1 MLNYIIW
8 NVNPE
13 IFSIGSFSIR
23 WYGLLFASGF
33 LIGQFIMGRIF
44 KIENKP
50 EKDLEKLMIFM
61 VIATV
66 VGARLGHCLF
76 YEPEKYL
83 SNPIEIL
90 KVWEGGL
97 ASHGAA
103 IGILLGLYLYARNR
117 AGQSFL
123 WVVDRIVIVVALGG
137 ALIRMGN
144 LMNSEII
151 GKPADVP
158 FAFVFANSLDETLDE
173 HFNKKYNYLEGVS
186 RDFVDKSDTV
196 INDITYAPINI
207 TLRFDKSK
215 VEQNYA
221 YTFAEDS
228 LSRFLNFGYEISK
241 HYATLSNGKL
251 PTKASQD
258 GGYTEATAMAY
269 AIPRHPA
276 QLYESLSMFL
286 LFGLLMLLY
295 FRLKEKTPEGLFLG
309 IFLTVVFSLR
319 FLYEFLKEN
328 QVDWEDGNYFN
339 QGQLLSIPAII
350 AGLLVL
356 VLAYR
361 NYQKQKSFTA
371 SKS

>member
-13 IFSIGSFSIR
+13 IFSLGSFSIR

-33 LIGQFIMGRIF
+33 LIGQYIMSRIF

-50 EKDLEKLMIFM
+50 EKDLERLMIYM

-66 VGARLGHCLF
+66 VGARLGHCFF

-103 IGILLGLYLYARNR
+103 IGILLGLYLYSRNR

-158 FAFVFANSLDETLDE
+158 FAFIFANSLDESLYHRVNKKYDYLEDVSREFTEKPDTVVDNITYTPLNITL
-173 HFNKKYNYLEGVS
+173 HFNK
-186 RDFVDKSDTV
+186 
-196 INDITYAPINI
+196 A
-207 TLRFDKSK
+207 K
-215 VEQNYA
+215 VEESYA
-221 YTFAEDS
+221 AVFAEDS
-228 LSRFLNFGYEISK
+228 LSSFLYGYETSK
-241 HYATLSNGKL
+241 HYTTLGNIKL
-251 PTKASQD
+251 PTTTKQTAQ
-258 GGYTEATAMAY
+258 YTEATALAY
-269 AIPRHPA
+269 GIPRHPA

-286 LFGLLMLLY
+286 LFCLLMFLY
-295 FRLKEKTPEGLFLG
+295 LRLKEKTPEGLFLG
-309 IFLTVVFSLR
+309 IFLTVVFTLR

-328 QVDWEDGNYFN
+328 QVDWEDGRYFN
-339 QGQLLSIPAII
+339 QGQLLSIPAVV
-350 AGLLVL
+350 AGLVILFI
-356 VLAYR
+356 AYR
-361 NYQKQKSFTA
+361 NYQKQKTLA
-371 SKS
+371 DSKS